1 MAHENIAEQTLVEH
15 EMLKHITDG
24 LRRAIGWQTDGEDL
38 VRKLST
44 IRFIAQSLQRHL
56 DHLLALEEYD
66 GYMDAVFKLSPHLRR
81 NVHALRQEHDEFR
94 KATEHVVHGL
104 ENVTPTEADMFH
116 SVCGELLALLEQL
129 DNHTRNEVALLQEA
143 FERDGGGEG

>member
-1 MAHENIAEQTLVEH
+1 MAHDNIAEQTLVEH
-15 EMLKHITDG
+15 EMLKHISDG
-24 LRRAIGWQTDGEDL
+24 LRRAISWQAEGDDL

-66 GYMDAVFKLSPHLRR
+66 GYMDAVFTSNPHFHKQ
-81 NVHALRQEHDEFR
+81 VVALRLEHDEFR
-94 KATEHVVHGL
+94 KGTEHVVHGL
-104 ENVTPTEADMFH
+104 ENVAPTEQAAFDT
-116 SVCGELLALLEQL
+116 VCTELEALLEKL
-129 DNHTRNEVALLQEA
+129 DEHTKKEVRLLQEA